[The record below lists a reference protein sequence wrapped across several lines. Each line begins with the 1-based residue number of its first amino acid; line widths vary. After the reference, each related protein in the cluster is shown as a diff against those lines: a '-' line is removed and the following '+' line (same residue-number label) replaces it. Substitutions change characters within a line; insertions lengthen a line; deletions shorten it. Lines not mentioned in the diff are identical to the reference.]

1 MAMKMVRL
9 LAGGALAALMA
20 MPTQAGATTLSGQLD
35 VSGGLRVT
43 GPAGGNLIDF
53 APFQPIDPG
62 GDEAIDDSTT
72 FAVNGVVVNFGPDLV
87 RTIDLDQDLQPADG
101 AFAPVNF
108 FQQLDQYPTINFQL
122 QDIATC
128 GELQLAN
135 PGIQCAGP
143 DPLNSPFGYIEST
156 VLGVTST
163 VVFFGLGGDVWDT
176 AQPISPTNLLYGW
189 IGIYTS
195 QFPGD
200 SIAEL
205 LAQFTTQ
212 GFIDTSF
219 SASKILIAPD
229 VVPEPATLLLLGT
242 GLVGAAVRGRRRKA
256 AK

>member
-20 MPTQAGATTLSGQLD
+20 MPTQAGATTLEGQLD
-35 VSGGLRVT
+35 VSGGLRVN
-43 GPAGGNLIDF
+43 GPAGGNTIDF
-53 APFQPIDPG
+53 APLGNPL
-62 GDEAIDDSTT
+62 GDEAIEDTTT
-72 FAVNGVVVNFGPDLV
+72 FAVNGVVVNFGADLV
-87 RTIDLDQDLQPADG
+87 TTVDLDQDLQPADG
-101 AFAPVNF
+101 AFAPINF
-108 FQQLDQYPTINFQL
+108 FQQLDQYMSINFQL

-128 GELQLAN
+128 AELQAAN
-135 PGIQCAGP
+135 PISPIQCSAG
-143 DPLNSPFGYIEST
+143 LTSPFGFIEST

-163 VVFFGLGGDVWDT
+163 VVLFGLGGDVWDT
-176 AQPISPTNLLYGW
+176 AQPISPTNLVYDW

-200 SIAEL
+200 SINEL
-205 LAQFTTQ
+205 LTQFTTQ

-219 SASKILIAPD
+219 SASKILIAPTD

-242 GLVGAAVRGRRRKA
+242 GLVGAALRGRRRKA